1 MDKAAS
7 YATARMKDMQA
18 YIGIRAPENVSELG
32 AVPSDKMK
40 IYMEHYS
47 KPVHSELRV
56 KNTKWCVL
64 RYPNNAM
71 AQLAGMATEY
81 FEDFYFDVC
90 TLDYGKMSKAMD
102 KLIEFMER
110 TDKVRII
117 GKGTNLSFSTKAFLR
132 LNVTVR

>member
-47 KPVHSELRV
+47 NRYILILELKRQDGV
-56 KNTKWCVL
+56 YSDIPIMQWH
-64 RYPNNAM
+64 
-71 AQLAGMATEY
+71 
-81 FEDFYFDVC
+81 
-90 TLDYGKMSKAMD
+90 
-102 KLIEFMER
+102 
-110 TDKVRII
+110 
-117 GKGTNLSFSTKAFLR
+117 NLQVWQQ
-132 LNVTVR
+132 NI